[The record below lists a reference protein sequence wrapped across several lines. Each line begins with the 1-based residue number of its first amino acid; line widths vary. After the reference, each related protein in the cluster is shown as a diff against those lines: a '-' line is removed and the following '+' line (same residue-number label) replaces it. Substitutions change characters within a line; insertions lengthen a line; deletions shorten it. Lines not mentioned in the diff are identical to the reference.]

1 MSKSNNQSK
10 PPFLSAR
17 LGYLTSARLG
27 YLALTLGIFYLLY
40 SLSNIY
46 SANLYKHIPNS
57 VHILATSL
65 DTHITFIPIM
75 IVPYGWSL
83 LLFCASF
90 FMVNTRRQLTLL
102 TYRLIL
108 ATLLACLIFYF
119 YPARFSFIRPILKGM
134 DSLDVWVNY
143 GYQFLA
149 LTDKPFNQFPS
160 LHVTYAILLAI
171 CLWDIGNHYHPI
183 LQLSYRVLLT
193 MVCGLIVIST
203 VFTYQHH
210 LLDIIGGGVLAGCV
224 YYMANKIR
232 NHLVLRYLTVAIAG
246 FLLLAMA
253 GYFVSLI
260 VANQLIHHIIVFFAS
275 YWLLSFLAV
284 AWAYQYPDNGRDG
297 VWFAKDTQGRLTL
310 LTWVKFAPLL
320 LSYRLMWWA
329 VAYFKCLAI
338 RINMNKQFTVV
349 ISLIRK

>member
-119 YPARFSFIRPILKGM
+119 YPARFSFIRPILEDM

-149 LTDKPFNQFPS
+149 LSDCPTDLVNRLVHQVNEYKS
-160 LHVTYAILLAI
+160 LIANDKFSEVK
-171 CLWDIGNHYHPI
+171 
-183 LQLSYRVLLT
+183 QLSSNLARLNRLDLL
-193 MVCGLIVIST
+193 I
-203 VFTYQHH
+203 
-210 LLDIIGGGVLAGCV
+210 
-224 YYMANKIR
+224 
-232 NHLVLRYLTVAIAG
+232 
-246 FLLLAMA
+246 
-253 GYFVSLI
+253 
-260 VANQLIHHIIVFFAS
+260 
-275 YWLLSFLAV
+275 
-284 AWAYQYPDNGRDG
+284 
-297 VWFAKDTQGRLTL
+297 
-310 LTWVKFAPLL
+310 
-320 LSYRLMWWA
+320 
-329 VAYFKCLAI
+329 
-338 RINMNKQFTVV
+338 
-349 ISLIRK
+349 